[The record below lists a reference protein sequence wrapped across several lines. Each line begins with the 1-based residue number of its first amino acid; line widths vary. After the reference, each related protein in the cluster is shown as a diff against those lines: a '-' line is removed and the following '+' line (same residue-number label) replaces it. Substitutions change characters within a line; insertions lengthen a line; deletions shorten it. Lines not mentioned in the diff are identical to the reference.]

1 MKSWHVYLIFNQKY
15 TYIGATNNLKQR
27 IRKHNGEIKGGAK
40 YTTKKGKGWQYACY
54 VSGFKNNIDALQ
66 FEWAWKHV
74 LPRGK
79 GVWGRYKQLEKLV
92 NKTRWTSKAV
102 EALDYELTVTF
113 EKPEYLLA
121 ELDVPDYILLDVNL
135 EENNKN
141 ISLEI
146 K

>member
-1 MKSWHVYLIFNQKY
+1 MKSWHVYLIFNQNY

-79 GVWGRYKQLEKLV
+79 GVWGRYEQLEKLV

-102 EALDYELTVTF
+102 EAIDYELTVTF

>member
-1 MKSWHVYLIFNQKY
+1 MKSWHVYLIFNQNC

-79 GVWGRYKQLEKLV
+79 GIWGRYEQLEKLV

-102 EALDYELTVTF
+102 EAIDYELTVTF

-121 ELDVPDYILLDVNL
+121 ELDVPDYILLDINL

>member
-1 MKSWHVYLIFNQKY
+1 MKSWHVYLIFNQNC

-79 GVWGRYKQLEKLV
+79 GVWGRYEQLEKLL

-102 EALDYELTVTF
+102 EAIDYELTVTF